1 MHRPDTDV
9 PPLAGGMPVAS
20 QLIAKSLAWYAR
32 AEARQIFEEL
42 HGWFTKGFDTTD
54 LKEAKALL
62 DDMKLFS

>member
-1 MHRPDTDV
+1 
-9 PPLAGGMPVAS
+9 MPVAS